1 MAISFAA
8 QCKNCEI
15 AIEKNRPVEKD
26 FRKYIPYFVTDIPD
40 ERCAKAG
47 RATYHDV
54 KSLEIV
60 EYLQLWNRKF
70 IY

>member
-1 MAISFAA
+1 MDVSFAG
-8 QCKNCEI
+8 QCKKCEI
-15 AIEKNRPVEKD
+15 AIEKNRPVAKD

-54 KSLEIV
+54 SKIIRNS
-60 EYLQLWNRKF
+60 
-70 IY
+70 